1 MILISSYFCP
11 TKPQN
16 PRYLT
21 WKQTMM
27 YGVLSSHLAMMSCML
42 NWSGIFSLM
51 SSTIVFTLAAAVA
64 MKKNGD
70 DGHLLL
76 PGRGGPSPAARLP
89 WLQFK
94 DGLEEFLRGGRE
106 EPDLGVWVQP
116 VQVRRLL
123 HMVGLLGTCYNNYLW
138 KIVVDVV
145 VVTNVVHV
153 WRRCK
158 PLRMKIR

>member
-1 MILISSYFCP
+1 
-11 TKPQN
+11 
-16 PRYLT
+16 
-21 WKQTMM
+21 
-27 YGVLSSHLAMMSCML
+27 
-42 NWSGIFSLM
+42 M
-51 SSTIVFTLAAAVA
+51 SSTIVFTLAAVVA
-64 MKKNGD
+64 TKKNGG

-89 WLQFK
+89 WLEFK
-94 DGLEEFLRGGRE
+94 DSLEEFLRGGRE

-158 PLRMKIR
+158 PLTVKIG

>member
-1 MILISSYFCP
+1 
-11 TKPQN
+11 
-16 PRYLT
+16 
-21 WKQTMM
+21 
-27 YGVLSSHLAMMSCML
+27 
-42 NWSGIFSLM
+42 M
-51 SSTIVFTLAAAVA
+51 SSTIVFTLAAVVA
-64 MKKNGD
+64 TKKNGG

-89 WLQFK
+89 WLEFK
-94 DGLEEFLRGGRE
+94 DSLEEFLRGGRE
-106 EPDLGVWVQP
+106 EPDLGVRVQP

-123 HMVGLLGTCYNNYLW
+123 HLVGLLGTCYNNYLW

-158 PLRMKIR
+158 PLIDGENRVKR